1 MKEIK
6 DNTDGEIYLYSLTE
20 RINIVKMTMLLQ
32 TIYRFSAIPIKLP
45 VILLIELEQKMSS
58 LFWYM
63 DIIRSEIHKIK
74 FIKTIFIQ
82 QRVYILYIVCSL
94 YSIANTQRYIIIEET
109 G

>member
-1 MKEIK
+1 
-6 DNTDGEIYLYSLTE
+6 
-20 RINIVKMTMLLQ
+20 
-32 TIYRFSAIPIKLP
+32 
-45 VILLIELEQKMSS
+45 
-58 LFWYM
+58 M